1 MCVCAGGTMTLDQ
14 TRQLQI
20 LGWNPCTDDFVMGR
34 ANIARILGDLNY
46 WHETLS
52 TSIVDIIDRVTEMEI
67 DKIRANY
74 TITEA

>member
-1 MCVCAGGTMTLDQ
+1 
-14 TRQLQI
+14 
-20 LGWNPCTDDFVMGR
+20 MGR